1 MKRLDFS
8 TPNELII
15 SKSTFISQLHDIGH
29 KDDIQMILSML
40 KKTYPKAHHIAYGYI
55 LDLDTFG
62 SHDANEPKGTAGAPI
77 LDVLKRSNLRYVLC
91 TVIRYFGGQLLGAA
105 GLTKSY
111 RDSASLAVLNAS
123 YKVLTSYDVYELIVT
138 YALYAQLKTK
148 LVNEGSIEEE
158 IFEEDVSVLLYW
170 KSSKEQLE
178 AICYGVKSITFK
190 SQIWI

>member
-8 TPNELII
+8 TPNEYIV

-29 KDDIQMILSML
+29 KDDIDIIISQL
-40 KKTYPKAHHIAYGYI
+40 KKTYPKAHHIAYGFI
-55 LDLDTFG
+55 MDSDTYG

-77 LDVLKRSNLRYVLC
+77 LDVLKRSNLNYVLC

-111 RDSASLAVLNAS
+111 RDSAALAVLNAS
-123 YKVLTSYDVYELIVT
+123 YKTLVSYDVYELILD
-138 YALYAQLKTK
+138 YSLYAQLKPK
-148 LVNEGSIEEE
+148 LLLSGFIHREVFEDDVCIE
-158 IFEEDVSVLLYW
+158 LYW

-178 AICYGVKSITFK
+178 HLCYGVKLLAFK
-190 SQIWI
+190 SQVWI